1 MPQTKIPASRDCG
14 SRSYNGFGVGTYA
27 CVCDESQICYHM
39 TWQKMFNSCT
49 CAKFRQILLDVSN
62 KMFQVNIQCQT
73 NAYNNFPHWLSL
85 LCGILDAFSPY
96 RFLSFAHT
104 HILRLCQR
112 HLPLSSSFKFGWPV
126 LLTSIA
132 QLFVCIQSFKESI
145 HSHTGPYHNRTN
157 LNRKPQTQCSLI
169 LGKPFEVEWMSK

>member
-1 MPQTKIPASRDCG
+1 MH
-14 SRSYNGFGVGTYA
+14 
-27 CVCDESQICYHM
+27 VCDESQICYHM

-73 NAYNNFPHWLSL
+73 NAYNNFPHWLSM

-96 RFLSFAHT
+96 RSLSLSLYLVLSLFCTHTYCAFANATCPFHRHSNSVDQCFWHLLHNYSFA
-104 HILRLCQR
+104 
-112 HLPLSSSFKFGWPV
+112 FN
-126 LLTSIA
+126 
-132 QLFVCIQSFKESI
+132 
-145 HSHTGPYHNRTN
+145 HSKNPYTATGPYHNRTN

>member
-14 SRSYNGFGVGTYA
+14 SRSYNGFGVGAYA

-104 HILRLCQR
+104 HTHIAP
-112 HLPLSSSFKFGWPV
+112 LPTPFTSFIV
-126 LLTSIA
+126 IQIRLTSAFDIYCTTIR
-132 QLFVCIQSFKESI
+132 LHSIIQRI
-145 HSHTGPYHNRTN
+145 H
-157 LNRKPQTQCSLI
+157 TQPPVHI
-169 LGKPFEVEWMSK
+169 IIVRI

>member
-1 MPQTKIPASRDCG
+1 MH
-14 SRSYNGFGVGTYA
+14 V

-96 RFLSFAHT
+96 RFLSFPHT
-104 HILRLCQR
+104 LTYIAP
-112 HLPLSSSFKFGWPV
+112 LPTPFTSFIV
-126 LLTSIA
+126 IQIRLTSAFDIYCTTIR
-132 QLFVCIQSFKESI
+132 LHSIIQRIHTQPHRSI
-145 HSHTGPYHNRTN
+145 S
-157 LNRKPQTQCSLI
+157 
-169 LGKPFEVEWMSK
+169 